1 MISIKR
7 EIKTKLFSEYKFYDE
22 HNSEMRSIF
31 MYTGIYLACLM
42 LMPTWRS
49 LYGPT
54 VLDRLVGV
62 NAIGSKT
69 IVMLILIGLIFDR
82 VDMFVDI
89 ALAYAMLNFIA
100 VLAASRYFQKRKG
113 LYDETRKELK

>member
-1 MISIKR
+1 MQSVFLYSG
-7 EIKTKLFSEYKFYDE
+7 LFLS
-22 HNSEMRSIF
+22 
-31 MYTGIYLACLM
+31 LLM
-42 LMPTWRS
+42 LVS
-49 LYGPT
+49 LYRAVAGPT

-69 IVMLILIGLIFDR
+69 STLLILIGLIYQR

-100 VLAASRYFQKRKG
+100 VLAAARYFQKQKG
-113 LYDETRKELK
+113 LYDEGPKK

>member
-1 MISIKR
+1 M
-7 EIKTKLFSEYKFYDE
+7 D
-22 HNSEMRSIF
+22 NIF
-31 MYTGIYLACLM
+31 LGSGLYLAFLM
-42 LMPTWRS
+42 LLS
-49 LYGPT
+49 LYRALVGPT
-54 VLDRLVGV
+54 VVDRMIGV

-69 IVMLILIGLIFDR
+69 AVLLILIGLLYHR

-113 LYDETRKELK
+113 LYDELP

>member
-1 MISIKR
+1 M
-7 EIKTKLFSEYKFYDE
+7 DD
-22 HNSEMRSIF
+22 IF
-31 MYTGIYLACLM
+31 LYSGLYLAFLM
-42 LMPTWRS
+42 LLT
-49 LYGPT
+49 LYRTVVGPT
-54 VLDRLVGV
+54 VVDRMIGV

-69 IVMLILIGLIFDR
+69 AILLILIGLIYHR

-113 LYDETRKELK
+113 LYDESPYG

>member
-1 MISIKR
+1 MG
-7 EIKTKLFSEYKFYDE
+7 TFFLYAGLF
-22 HNSEMRSIF
+22 
-31 MYTGIYLACLM
+31 LALLM
-42 LMPTWRS
+42 VVS
-49 LYGPT
+49 LYRAVFGPT
-54 VLDRLVGV
+54 VVDRLIGV

-69 IVMLILIGLIFDR
+69 TVLLILIGMIYQR

-113 LYDETRKELK
+113 LYEEML